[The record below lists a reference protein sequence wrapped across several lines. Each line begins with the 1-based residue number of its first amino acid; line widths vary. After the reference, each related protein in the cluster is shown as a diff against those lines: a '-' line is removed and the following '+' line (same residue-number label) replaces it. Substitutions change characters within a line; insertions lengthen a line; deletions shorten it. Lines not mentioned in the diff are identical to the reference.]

1 MKKIRLTEDD
11 LKRIVSSVLVET
23 KHVLD
28 NDDYNDIYF
37 RSLRNYVEDKLD
49 VNLPKNLPMSYLHK
63 KFGKEF

>member
-11 LKRIVSSVLVET
+11 LKRIVSSVLVEA

-37 RSLRNYVEDKLD
+37 RLIFVFPESSSIGLF
-49 VNLPKNLPMSYLHK
+49 K
-63 KFGKEF
+63 KRIIAF

>member
-11 LKRIVSSVLVET
+11 LKRIVSSVLVEA

-37 RSLRNYVEDKLD
+37 RSLRNYVSTMKPFWLI
-49 VNLPKNLPMSYLHK
+49 
-63 KFGKEF
+63 G